1 MSLPLRRSNPRP
13 SGRRGHPSATSSLT
27 ATQSDTLS
35 FAERATVRSIIAPG
49 PDGPRAHRSFTEQD
63 MAKKVIIT
71 CAITG
76 SAHTPTM
83 SSALPITP
91 EEIAEQSIAAAE
103 AGAAIIHLHA
113 RVPETGEPTG
123 DPAIYARAIQRI
135 RGASD
140 AVINLTTGGRTTMT
154 VAERS
159 EEHTS

>member
-1 MSLPLRRSNPRP
+1 M
-13 SGRRGHPSATSSLT
+13 
-27 ATQSDTLS
+27 
-35 FAERATVRSIIAPG
+35 
-49 PDGPRAHRSFTEQD
+49 AHETYRSFKEQD

-83 SSALPITP
+83 SPALPITP

-103 AGAAIIHLHA
+103 AGASIIHLHA

-140 AVINLTTGGRTTMT
+140 AVINQIGRASCRES
-154 VAERS
+154 VCQYV
-159 EEHTS
+159 

>member
-1 MSLPLRRSNPRP
+1 M
-13 SGRRGHPSATSSLT
+13 
-27 ATQSDTLS
+27 
-35 FAERATVRSIIAPG
+35 
-49 PDGPRAHRSFTEQD
+49 AHETYRSFKERD

-83 SSALPITP
+83 SPALPITP

-103 AGAAIIHLHA
+103 AGASIIHLHA

-140 AVINLTTGGRTTMT
+140 AVINLTTGGSTTMT
-154 VAERS
+154 VAERIKATLYFKPEMCSLNMGSINFVLFNAANRISS
-159 EEHTS
+159 EEHTSELTSIML